1 MSVHPEPAEATPAA
15 ERVAESMI
23 ELWQRAH
30 EDVAPTI
37 SHEQMRALLALENEP
52 AGPGRIAR
60 HLGVSPASMTR
71 LFDLLEQRTLVRRVP
86 SGEFR
91 LTGAG
96 KCVLEAT
103 RQRRRQL
110 LEQTLVTAPLPD
122 RPVLRDAFDQLY
134 GVVGPLARVPRSRSP
149 L

>member
-1 MSVHPEPAEATPAA
+1 MSVEPEPAEAKVAA
-15 ERVAESMI
+15 EHVARSMI

-30 EDVAPTI
+30 EEVAPTV
-37 SHEQMRALLALENEP
+37 SEEQMRGLLALEREQADP
-52 AGPGRIAR
+52 DRIAR
-60 HLGVSPASMTR
+60 DIGVSPSSMR
-71 LFDLLEQRTLVRRVP
+71 RVFHRLEQRTLVRRVA
-86 SGEFR
+86 SGEFC

-110 LEQTLVTAPLPD
+110 LEQVLVTAAPED
-122 RPVLRDAFDQLY
+122 RPVLRDAFRQLY
-134 GVVGPLARVPRSRSP
+134 GLVSPLARIPRSRSP